1 MDHVQSEAFA
11 GFFQHALRLFRLFQ
25 DLADLRES
33 GNLGHD
39 ALAQQQADLVDHH
52 ELAWIG
58 DRDGELSVRGFFQRD
73 EVVAEHQ
80 VNWDLLEQVVVE
92 LEVVQ
97 VHELAAIAARN
108 VARAIQFISGSSGN
122 HRAAVAAVDEQ

>member
-11 GFFQHALRLFRLFQ
+11 GFLQHALRLFRLFQ

-52 ELAWIG
+52 ELARIG
-58 DRDGELSVRGFFQRD
+58 DGDGELSVRGFFQRD

-108 VARAIQFISGSSGN
+108 VSRTIQFVSGSSGN
-122 HRAAVAAVDEQ
+122 HRAAVAAVHEQ